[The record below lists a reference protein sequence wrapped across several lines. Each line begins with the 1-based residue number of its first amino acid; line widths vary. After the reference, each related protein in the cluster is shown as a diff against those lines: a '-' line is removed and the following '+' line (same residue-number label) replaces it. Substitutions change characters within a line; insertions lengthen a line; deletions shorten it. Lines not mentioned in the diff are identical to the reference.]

1 MKNKYFILIICLL
14 SVVCFLA
21 SCANDSNLPEM
32 TYDYPDSAVSMTF
45 GGEKYFFIGSKPN
58 NIERDKKV
66 AKVKTDKGLPNSYV
80 YTIKGYDEKD
90 FLIVEKRTIMA
101 ITGVMCV
108 VLTGKGKVSSY
119 VFGMVNTLLYAYVAF
134 GAKYYG
140 DVMLNVLYYAPM
152 NVVGWVMWNKHIS
165 EETKEVKKKK
175 LTGTGTI
182 IVFIGSAIGIFLY
195 GLILEKIGG
204 NLPFVDA
211 LTTVLSVI
219 AQILCVKRYMEQWIL
234 WIIIDIASVYMWAIA
249 FINGGENIATLIMWS
264 IYLLNAVFMFVKWY
278 RESRRSEANV

>member
-90 FLIVEKRTIMA
+90 FLIVEERTIGLVLDVYLHE
-101 ITGVMCV
+101 GVTSIPWELLDGNVM
-108 VLTGKGKVSSY
+108 VSGDEHIEFNGFKYYYYFSKTPADFLIDKELSMIKKDGNSIHVY
-119 VFGMVNTLLYAYVAF
+119 KIADQPETEWIAVKDDSFYKEGYLLYWIRGTSLPREFAELWRI
-134 GAKYYG
+134 YG
-140 DVMLNVLYYAPM
+140 
-152 NVVGWVMWNKHIS
+152 
-165 EETKEVKKKK
+165 
-175 LTGTGTI
+175 
-182 IVFIGSAIGIFLY
+182 
-195 GLILEKIGG
+195 
-204 NLPFVDA
+204 
-211 LTTVLSVI
+211 
-219 AQILCVKRYMEQWIL
+219 R
-234 WIIIDIASVYMWAIA
+234 
-249 FINGGENIATLIMWS
+249 
-264 IYLLNAVFMFVKWY
+264 
-278 RESRRSEANV
+278 